1 MQQKTEVPGAVRGT
15 AYHKLLEELN
25 FADAAGS
32 QKLNAQIERLLEA
45 GKMTREEIDL
55 IDKRKI
61 VRLSGSVLGKRM
73 AKAEQEGNLYREQQF
88 VLGVMAS
95 EIKESWSNEEMVLIQ
110 GIIDAFFY
118 EDEAIIL
125 VDYKTD
131 YVPEDHAEILVDK
144 YKIQLDYYAQALERM
159 TQKKVKEKILYS
171 FWLQKGIRIK

>member
-1 MQQKTEVPGAVRGT
+1 
-15 AYHKLLEELN
+15 
-25 FADAAGS
+25 
-32 QKLNAQIERLLEA
+32 
-45 GKMTREEIDL
+45 
-55 IDKRKI
+55 
-61 VRLSGSVLGKRM
+61 
-73 AKAEQEGNLYREQQF
+73 
-88 VLGVMAS
+88 
-95 EIKESWSNEEMVLIQ
+95 MVLIQ

-131 YVPEDHAEILVDK
+131 YVPEEQAEILVEK